1 MHECF
6 GKLNQIALMNSGQE
20 IILVEQFEELLTVDE
35 LLRKI
40 PDWLSILKKEELSF
54 DQLDFFYHECKL

>member
-1 MHECF
+1 
-6 GKLNQIALMNSGQE
+6 
-20 IILVEQFEELLTVDE
+20 LVEQFEELLTVDE

-54 DQLDFFYHECKL
+54 D